1 LIVAKSHGLKSATP
15 PLSKPRSTL
24 VKLLNNYGFSTAT
37 AATGM
42 HGIGLAYTPPIR
54 VSPGFEDIGF
64 MQDLM
69 RQLDRIFSGLMGCRL
84 EFRYR
89 DELSASEWDLSEIET
104 SIKEAISLPSYIL
117 SSKDRSFGFPVAIYG
132 RLAGLIVVTEWS
144 AATSI
149 KAFELG
155 ELLTMIFT
163 NCLEQSDRLQL
174 LSRMHSQLELL
185 ETPKNVISLNRNKED
200 LYTQALTL
208 LETEEPRK
216 VMHRPL
222 LIHVVSGGTVD
233 RVAFDIHSLTGRW
246 AFLRAQDISEDSFS
260 DLQKLKELGAATVF
274 INDVSSMELSAQDK
288 LADVLSGLLSSPSE
302 DSPHVMASVSDD
314 PQALLKAGKMSEKLF
329 NQFLTS
335 QIHWGKGETLETI
348 NGTLQQILDRCEVV
362 VESSEAPQQTAQF
375 LQFSSKH
382 WDDDGPT
389 LH

>member
-1 LIVAKSHGLKSATP
+1 MA
-15 PLSKPRSTL
+15 
-24 VKLLNNYGFSTAT
+24 
-37 AATGM
+37 
-42 HGIGLAYTPPIR
+42 LALPIR
-54 VSPGFEDIGF
+54 YLSGLCLDLKDIGF

-69 RQLDRIFSGLMGCRL
+69 RQIDRIFNGLIGCRL

-89 DELSASEWDLSEIET
+89 DELTANDWDLSEIET

-117 SSKDRSFGFPVAIYG
+117 SRNREFGFPVAIYG
-132 RLAGLIVVTEWS
+132 RLAGLVVVTEWND
-144 AATSI
+144 ATSI

-185 ETPKNVISLNRNKED
+185 DTPKNVISLNRNKQD

-216 VMHRPL
+216 IMHRPL

-274 INDVSSMELSAQDK
+274 INDVSSMELSAQNR

-302 DSPHVMASVSDD
+302 DSPHVMASVADD
-314 PQALLKAGKMSEKLF
+314 PQALLKAGKISEKLF

-335 QIHWGKGETLETI
+335 QIHWGKGESLETI
-348 NGTLQQILDRCEVV
+348 NQSLQQILNRCEVV
-362 VESSEAPQQTAQF
+362 VTSAEAPEKTAKFIQF
-375 LQFSSKH
+375 IPKQ
-382 WDDDGPT
+382 WDDENPT

>member
-1 LIVAKSHGLKSATP
+1 
-15 PLSKPRSTL
+15 
-24 VKLLNNYGFSTAT
+24 
-37 AATGM
+37 
-42 HGIGLAYTPPIR
+42 
-54 VSPGFEDIGF
+54 

-69 RQLDRIFSGLMGCRL
+69 RQLDRIFNGLMGCRL

-89 DELSASEWDLSEIET
+89 DELDANEWDLSEIET

-117 SSKDRSFGFPVAIYG
+117 SSDRSFGFPVAIYG
-132 RLAGLIVVTEWS
+132 RLAGLVVVNEWND
-144 AATSI
+144 ATSI

-185 ETPKNVISLNRNKED
+185 ETPKNVISLNRNKEE

-208 LETEEPRK
+208 LDIEGPRK

-222 LIHVVSGGTVD
+222 LLHVVSGGTVD

-274 INDVSSMELSAQDK
+274 INDVSTMDIKSQDV
-288 LADVLSGLLSSPSE
+288 LADVLTGLLSSPSE
-302 DSPHVMASVSDD
+302 DSPHIMASVSDD
-314 PQALLKAGKMSEKLF
+314 PQALVRAGKISEKLF
-329 NQFLTS
+329 NQFQTS
-335 QIHWGKGETLETI
+335 QIHWGKGESIETI
-348 NGTLQQILDRCEVV
+348 NQSLQQILNRCEVV
-362 VESSEAPQQTAQF
+362 VVEESEAPQQTAKFIQF
-375 LQFSSKH
+375 NPRQ
-382 WDDDGPT
+382 WDDEGPT
-389 LH
+389 IH